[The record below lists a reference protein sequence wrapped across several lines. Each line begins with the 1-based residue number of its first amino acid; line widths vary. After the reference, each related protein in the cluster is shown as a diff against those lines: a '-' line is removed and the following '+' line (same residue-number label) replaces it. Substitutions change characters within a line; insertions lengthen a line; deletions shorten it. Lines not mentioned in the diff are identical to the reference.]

1 MHRAALTALLACSL
15 ALTLPALAH
24 AQGTPSTGAEERRQ
38 RDNLDWAFTW
48 GITGF
53 ELGAAT
59 TVAFALQTSDNSL
72 QLGLGVP
79 LSMAGGVGLGFL
91 AYDQAWHGPLPGAL
105 QLALWGGV
113 GGLLFGALYDNRLD
127 TLAYG
132 LGASG
137 LALGALAGLFFND
150 TVDELPL
157 LTSAPPLGGLAGL
170 VATIFSL
177 LVFYPILDDDN
188 TQALLLA
195 TPGGLLLGTAV
206 GAGALVYFSPDD
218 APNLSLLPAPNGLAL
233 RATW

>member
-15 ALTLPALAH
+15 ALALPALTH
-24 AQGTPSTGAEERRQ
+24 AQGAPSTGAEERRQ

-53 ELGAAT
+53 ELGMAT
-59 TVAFALQTSDNSL
+59 TLYFAFQTSDNGL
-72 QLGLGVP
+72 QLGLGIP

-105 QLALWGGV
+105 QLGLWGGA
-113 GGLLFGALYDNRLD
+113 GALLFGALYEDRPTSL
-127 TLAYG
+127 TYG

-137 LALGALAGLFFND
+137 LALGALVGLFFND
-150 TVDELPL
+150 TVDELPI
-157 LTSAPPLGGLAGL
+157 LTSAPPLGGLVGL
-170 VATIFSL
+170 GATIFSL
-177 LVFYPILDDDN
+177 LAFYPILDDDG
-188 TQALLLA
+188 TQAILLA

>member
-15 ALTLPALAH
+15 ALALPALAH
-24 AQGTPSTGAEERRQ
+24 AQGAPSTGAEERRQ

-105 QLALWGGV
+105 QLGLWGGV
-113 GGLLFGALYDNRLD
+113 GGLLFGALYNDRLD
-127 TLAYG
+127 TLAWT

-137 LALGALAGLFFND
+137 LSLGALIGLLFND
-150 TVDELPL
+150 TTDELPI
-157 LTSAPPLGGLAGL
+157 LTSAPPLGGLGGTL
-170 VATIFSL
+170 FSL
-177 LVFYPILDDDN
+177 LVFYPVLGNDTGDDLIVILSS
-188 TQALLLA
+188 LLLSIFA
-195 TPGGLLLGTAV
+195 IMSIRRF
-206 GAGALVYFSPDD
+206 YIIE
-218 APNLSLLPAPNGLAL
+218 
-233 RATW
+233 